1 MNDYDQ
7 NGVREHMSPW
17 FQFADCI
24 SGRADDPTL
33 LSGKH
38 VEQEKI
44 LNLVE
49 DIGNLDTTHRVMVL
63 GWHYCQ
69 NFILLLH
76 NLHEDILEEQI
87 KFKKVREEMG
97 PNYQKI
103 INSFNCALA
112 HFSLAVDKKSHRGKA
127 RTYASVVKKHSS
139 AGSPALKTMMVAV
152 AAEEAVLANKKDK
165 AIELYEQAVKE
176 FGRQSMYLYKALML
190 ERAARFALAVG
201 DKPLGLRLF
210 QAAFNEY
217 DEYGAEA
224 KTKALQEQHP
234 EVKFGAAVPESVMLH
249 TEEA

>member
-1 MNDYDQ
+1 
-7 NGVREHMSPW
+7 MSPW

-44 LNLVE
+44 LNLIR
-49 DIGNLDTTHRVMVL
+49 DISDLDTTHRVMAL

-76 NLHEDILEEQI
+76 NLHEEILEEQI

-97 PNYQKI
+97 PNYQKV

-112 HFSLAVDKKSHRGKA
+112 HYSLAAGKKSHRGKA
-127 RTYASVVKKHSS
+127 RTYASVVKKHSA
-139 AGSPALKTMMVAV
+139 AGSPALMTMMVAV
-152 AAEEAVLANKKDK
+152 AAEEAALANQKDK

-176 FGRQSMYLYKALML
+176 FGRQSMVLYKALFL

-210 QAAFNEY
+210 QEAFIEY

-224 KTKALQEQHP
+224 KTSALRKQHP
-234 EVKFGAAVPESVMLH
+234 EVNFRAPVPECVAMQPEDVDGDLS
-249 TEEA
+249 EGY